1 MAVAVQDYG
10 TSETAPYIHIF
21 HVGGV
26 RTEMLCVESVCCCS
40 EAVKGRPE
48 ENFRFDMGFCQRV
61 SAVAGGMSASGNFP
75 FLVAGE
81 LKS

>member
-26 RTEMLCVESVCCCS
+26 RTEMLCMESVCGCS
-40 EAVKGRPE
+40 EAVKGRPQ
-48 ENFRFDMGFCQRV
+48 ENFRFYMGFCQRV
-61 SAVAGGMSASGNFP
+61 SAVAGVMRGSGHLSLFVSVN
-75 FLVAGE
+75 
-81 LKS
+81 